1 MALLTQLTNQHLATL
16 QAIQG
21 ETGIAPSRLIQS
33 PRFIKIVTNIFR
45 IGRDANGKSGIGIRG
60 NVNNILRDLA
70 KVEKAQSIDDI
81 NREINTSSY
90 GEPFFNVDD
99 VSNENQAK
107 LVKAYAKGMIDI
119 INKDKLSFSKFVKRN
134 KTVQKA
140 INYAKNPASAFSD
153 FRNAVDNPGNT
164 DDILSKPFTNN

>member
-21 ETGIAPSRLIQS
+21 ETGIAPRRLIQS
-33 PRFIKIVTNIFR
+33 PRFIKIATNIFR

-81 NREINTSSY
+81 NKEINSSTI
-90 GEPFFNVDD
+90 EDPFFGVDD
-99 VSNENQAK
+99 VSNEDQVR

-119 INKDKLSFSKFVKRN
+119 INKDKLSFSRFMKTNKR
-134 KTVQKA
+134 VQKA
-140 INYAKNPASAFSD
+140 IDYVKSPGKAFSD
-153 FRNAVDNPGNT
+153 FRNVVDNPGNT
-164 DDILSKPFTNN
+164 DDILSKPFN

>member
-1 MALLTQLTNQHLATL
+1 MAFLTQLTNQHLQTL
-16 QAIQG
+16 RAIQG
-21 ETGIAPSRLIQS
+21 ETGIAPNRLIQS
-33 PRFIKIVTNIFR
+33 PRFRKIVTNIFR
-45 IGRDANGKSGIGIRG
+45 IGGDSAGNKGIGLTGDINKIMRE
-60 NVNNILRDLA
+60 LA

-99 VSNENQAK
+99 ITTEEQMK
-107 LVKAYAKGMIDI
+107 MIKAYAKGMIDI
-119 INKDKLSFSKFVKRN
+119 INKDKLSFSKFMKRN